1 MHAKILRQDLIRF
14 SRKIKTVDKYVCAR
28 RHTNEDA
35 QILFN
40 VHPNKRRH

>member
-14 SRKIKTVDKYVCAR
+14 SRA
-28 RHTNEDA
+28 NEDA

-40 VHPNKRRH
+40 VHPNKGGIRP